1 MILVQ
6 LVVCCKR
13 INIKL
18 INKRTNTLLQIVEH
32 HKIQLELIDRMEP
45 IHKMG
50 PMEQIH
56 KMGPMEQ
63 IHKMG
68 PMEQIHKMGL
78 MEQIGTKGPME
89 QIGTKGPM
97 EQIGTK
103 GPMEQI
109 GTKGPMGQIGTKGPM
124 GQRHDHQHHKKALEL
139 AVGIVLLELV
149 ADRMGRQGPPGKIGS
164 LGLQHVRHH
173 KMPSG
178 SGGTDEP
185 ELIEMTAALKEH
197 DRYLMIHNHCHEKPL
212 EPVDAVEV
220 QQEPVDAAGVRQERE
235 REYGHELEHFQ
246 LILLHNLLMKLL
258 DFRHT
263 RRFLLLRE
271 KEQVLEL
278 ERDVAVQEVHT
289 PS

>member
-63 IHKMG
+63 IHRMGPMEQIHKMEPMG

-78 MEQIGTKGPME
+78 
-89 QIGTKGPM
+89 M

>member
-1 MILVQ
+1 
-6 LVVCCKR
+6 
-13 INIKL
+13 
-18 INKRTNTLLQIVEH
+18 
-32 HKIQLELIDRMEP
+32 
-45 IHKMG
+45 
-50 PMEQIH
+50 
-56 KMGPMEQ
+56 
-63 IHKMG
+63 
-68 PMEQIHKMGL
+68 
-78 MEQIGTKGPME
+78 
-89 QIGTKGPM
+89 
-97 EQIGTK
+97 
-103 GPMEQI
+103 
-109 GTKGPMGQIGTKGPM
+109 M

-149 ADRMGRQGPPGKIGS
+149 ADRMGRQGPPGKIGA
-164 LGLQHVRHH
+164 LVLQHVRHH
-173 KMPSG
+173 KMSSG

-197 DRYLMIHNHCHEKPL
+197 HNHCHEKPL